1 MKKLLLFLGF
11 ALSLLMNAQV
21 PSYVPTN
28 GLVAYYPF
36 NGNAN
41 DASINALNGTNGGA
55 TLTTDRFGNPISAY
69 SFIGGTYINILDN
82 SLFNTSQGT
91 WSAWYCFTAPSG
103 GNGYG
108 LIGKGSNFTS
118 NLGILENQNNISSKI
133 SWVSNQASSLPPSRT
148 MNGNWHNYV
157 LTWDNST
164 GIIKGYSDGVLLGQ
178 ATYNTSFNL
187 NNGKNIRIGRSDE
200 SYWQSYNGKADDF
213 GIWNRVLTQSEIT
226 NLYNANI
233 CYQNITVT
241 DTLII
246 NTGILSYNT
255 VTYNNTVTIYP
266 NPANDQITI
275 NCGNIANVVG
285 YQIKITNSLG
295 QVMFNQPMNTQQ
307 YVVPIN
313 TWTGQGM
320 YFVSIINAQGQTI
333 NTKKIIL
340 Q

>member
-255 VTYNNTVTIYP
+255 VT
-266 NPANDQITI
+266 
-275 NCGNIANVVG
+275 
-285 YQIKITNSLG
+285 
-295 QVMFNQPMNTQQ
+295 
-307 YVVPIN
+307 
-313 TWTGQGM
+313 
-320 YFVSIINAQGQTI
+320 
-333 NTKKIIL
+333 
-340 Q
+340 

>member
-1 MKKLLLFLGF
+1 MKKLLLLLGF

-118 NLGILENQNNISSKI
+118 NLGLLENQNNISSKI

>member
-1 MKKLLLFLGF
+1 MKKLLLLLGF

-41 DASINALNGTNGGA
+41 DASINALNGINGGA

-255 VTYNNTVTIYP
+255 VNYNNTVTIYP

>member
-1 MKKLLLFLGF
+1 MKKLLLLLGF

>member
-1 MKKLLLFLGF
+1 MNEIINKMKETLEKDKMLTVERIKALINFIQCWGF

-118 NLGILENQNNISSKI
+118 NLGLLENQNNISSKI

-255 VTYNNTVTIYP
+255 VT
-266 NPANDQITI
+266 
-275 NCGNIANVVG
+275 
-285 YQIKITNSLG
+285 
-295 QVMFNQPMNTQQ
+295 
-307 YVVPIN
+307 
-313 TWTGQGM
+313 
-320 YFVSIINAQGQTI
+320 
-333 NTKKIIL
+333 
-340 Q
+340 